1 MAEATHPR
9 RRRRRNE
16 KNPKSKV
23 QGPKSAFERGIPL
36 GPEDVVAITDA
47 RLQNRLWTLDLGLW
61 TNLIM
66 RKSRA
71 VQVKNV
77 QIGGGA
83 PVAIQSMTKTDTAD
97 VGATVA
103 QIEEMVRAGCEIVR
117 LAVPNDDAA
126 IALKE
131 IRKRVPDVPLVADI
145 HFHYKLALLALE
157 AGIDKLRLNPGN
169 IGKHERIVE
178 VVRAAQA
185 QKVPIRIGVNGGSLE
200 KDLLKKYGT
209 ATPEAMVESAMRH
222 IKILEDLDFTDTII
236 SLKASDVHRTV
247 AAYRLLAEKVD
258 YPFHLGVTEAGTA
271 FVGTVKSSIGLGILL
286 HEGIGD
292 TIRVSLAAEPQEEV
306 RVAWEIVKSL
316 GMRTRGVTVVA
327 CPTCG
332 RLDVD
337 NFVEIVTEIERRLAH
352 VEEPLHLSI
361 MGCAVNGPGE
371 AHDSQLGVTFGRGV
385 GMIFKDGIPM
395 RKVAG
400 EDIVEAFVM
409 ETEKLLGE
417 IASKKITAEPE
428 LVSIT

>member
-1 MAEATHPR
+1 
-9 RRRRRNE
+9 
-16 KNPKSKV
+16 
-23 QGPKSAFERGIPL
+23 
-36 GPEDVVAITDA
+36 
-47 RLQNRLWTLDLGLW
+47 
-61 TNLIM
+61 M
-66 RKSRA
+66 RKSRP
-71 VQVKNV
+71 VQVKHL

-83 PVAIQSMTKTDTAD
+83 PVVIQSMTKTDTAD

-117 LAVPNDDAA
+117 LAVPDNDAA

-169 IGKHERIVE
+169 IGAHDRIRE

-209 ATPEAMVESAMRH
+209 ATAEAMVESALRH
-222 IKILEDLDFTDTII
+222 VQILEDLDFTDIII

-258 YPFHLGVTEAGTA
+258 YPFHLGVTEAGTS
-271 FVGTVKSSIGLGILL
+271 FSGTVKSSIGLGILL

-316 GMRTRGVTVVA
+316 GLRTRGVTVVA

-337 NFVEIVTEIERRLAH
+337 NFVGIVTEIERRLAH
-352 VEEPLHLSI
+352 IEEPLHLSI

-371 AHDSQLGVTFGRGV
+371 AHDSQLGITFGRGV
-385 GMIFKDGIPM
+385 GMIFKDGVPM

-400 EDIVEAFVM
+400 ENIVDAFVM
-409 ETEKLLGE
+409 ETEKLLEELSAG
-417 IASKKITAEPE
+417 KPTAAQPE
-428 LVSIT
+428 LVSITK